1 MFYPHSFYIPHQAFQ
16 RVKSSGLY
24 TKYTVLMEN
33 VIFPLQFLKFKLQIS
48 CLQSPEGQQRKAMK
62 RQTSTREYANLTN
75 MQLDFEIKEVIYIL
89 YSFTLQIQAFVLLSG
104 LFPFFILL
112 KLESLTP
119 TSNEHYFL
127 FIEKR
132 CLPIFGL
139 IKYQLEKYFIN
150 FSGILFRLKLD

>member
-1 MFYPHSFYIPHQAFQ
+1 
-16 RVKSSGLY
+16 
-24 TKYTVLMEN
+24 MEN
-33 VIFPLQFLKFKLQIS
+33 VIFPLQFLNFKLQIS

-89 YSFTLQIQAFVLLSG
+89 YSFTLQIQALVLLSG

-119 TSNEHYFL
+119 TSNEHFFYL
-127 FIEKR
+127 
-132 CLPIFGL
+132 
-139 IKYQLEKYFIN
+139 
-150 FSGILFRLKLD
+150 